1 MYRQRRVGGETP
13 QHTVTSLGTG
23 EETQWESTLSY
34 SHGNATVQMVF
45 KESAREKYFP
55 LGRICREM
63 ELEVAGVVRVQDK
76 QDELKETLSNTQ
88 DKAKQINYI

>member
-1 MYRQRRVGGETP
+1 
-13 QHTVTSLGTG
+13 
-23 EETQWESTLSY
+23 
-34 SHGNATVQMVF
+34 MVF

-76 QDELKETLSNTQ
+76 QDELKETPSNTQ

>member
-1 MYRQRRVGGETP
+1 
-13 QHTVTSLGTG
+13 
-23 EETQWESTLSY
+23 
-34 SHGNATVQMVF
+34 MVF

-76 QDELKETLSNTQ
+76 QEELKETLSNTQ